1 MENKIKNVLN
11 ILILQMNRIPK
22 TDNRYAILLEI
33 PEKHLLFNCERA
45 SATYTYVH
53 FTKGHL
59 ALSMTEYYNLIR
71 FIMYKNGSPIDE
83 TRFLIF

>member
-1 MENKIKNVLN
+1 
-11 ILILQMNRIPK
+11 MNRIPK
-22 TDNRYAILLEI
+22 TDNRYEILLKI

-53 FTKGHL
+53 FTKGHYGF
-59 ALSMTEYYNLIR
+59 SMTEYYNVIR
-71 FIMYKNGSPIDE
+71 YIMYKNGSQMDE